1 MTKRL
6 KEDDPDVVVS
16 IGHSNATFAQAEN
29 MIRAGATSVTH
40 LFNCLSNLN
49 NRDPGVIGL
58 LGSNNSSHLPIYF
71 GIIADGIHVH
81 PASLHMAQ
89 KCARDTLTLVTDAI
103 SSAGLPDGE
112 HTVADQKITI
122 ANGKAVVTAT
132 GVLVG
137 STVFL
142 DECVRVHMAATL
154 SSLAVS
160 AYAASTS
167 SAKLLGLSNKGV
179 LKRGADADIT
189 FLTATG
195 EVIATIVQGDIAYC
209 SPDRW

>member
-1 MTKRL
+1 MTKML

-29 MIRAGATSVTH
+29 MIRAGATCVTH

-58 LGSNNSSHLPIYF
+58 LGSNSHLPIYF

-81 PASLHMAQ
+81 PASLLMAQ
-89 KCARDTLTLVTDAI
+89 KCAQDTLTLVTDAI

-142 DECVRVHMAATL
+142 DECVRVHMAATM

-160 AYAASTS
+160 AYAASTA
-167 SAKLLGLSNKGV
+167 SAKLLGLSSKGV
-179 LKRGADADIT
+179 FKRGADADIT
-189 FLTATG
+189 LLTVAG
-195 EVIATIVQGDIAYC
+195 EVIATIVQGDVAFC